1 MNRWTLLALADE
13 LEKIAAFAN
22 AMLPPASQAATAIGR
37 MAQPLVPRVPM
48 AHTLAHPVEH
58 TVQRLAGHNAAG
70 AAQNAVA
77 TVPPKRL
84 AAAAAPASAPMTM
97 PPASRPTMRLSMN
110 APTMA
115 PPAKVASELTEK
127 ARAHLAKK
135 DFALTGDQSST
146 GKPAYPIEDRAHA
159 KAALGLVGMHGTA
172 EQKAEVRKDVSAK
185 YPDMLKASGVMA
197 SVAKRLGA
205 AGAPSSVVSHLE
217 NNAHAYDLA
226 GLATLAAPV
235 AADLKNDPEHR
246 GHNAMELGGLGILA
260 APSAAALLK
269 HH

>member
-1 MNRWTLLALADE
+1 MNQWTLLALADE

-22 AMLPPASQAATAIGR
+22 AMLPPASQTATAIGR

-58 TVQRLAGHNAAG
+58 TIQRLAGHNAAG

-115 PPAKVASELTEK
+115 PPTKVASELTEK

-159 KAALGLVGMHGTA
+159 RAALGLVGMHGSP
-172 EQKAEVRKDVSAK
+172 EQKAEVRKDVARK

-197 SVAKRLGA
+197 GVAKRLGA
-205 AGAPSSVVSHLE
+205 GPSLVKHFE
-217 NNAHAYDLA
+217 NNGHAYELA

-260 APSAAALLK
+260 APSAAALLG